1 MFGFSCI
8 FVKQNNRI
16 MTEKELLERGFI
28 FQSKGEME
36 NGEYFKWWK
45 LKIRDI
51 DLIFTVEYTDK
62 GDEITSYWEVNDQTL
77 KNPTKDDILNL
88 IRILNN

>member
-1 MFGFSCI
+1 M
-8 FVKQNNRI
+8 K
-16 MTEKELLERGFI
+16 EKELLERGFI

-51 DLIFTVEYTDK
+51 YLIFTVEYNDK
-62 GDEITSYWEVNDQTL
+62 GDEITSYWEVNEHTL

>member
-1 MFGFSCI
+1 
-8 FVKQNNRI
+8 

-45 LKIRDI
+45 LKTRDI
-51 DLIFTVEYTDK
+51 DLMFTVEYNDK
-62 GDEITSYWEVNDQTL
+62 GDEITSYWEVNEHSL
-77 KNPTKDDILNL
+77 KKPNERRYFKPYTNIEQLTPQ
-88 IRILNN
+88 

>member
-1 MFGFSCI
+1 
-8 FVKQNNRI
+8 

-51 DLIFTVEYTDK
+51 YLIFTVEYNDK
-62 GDEITSYWEVNDQTL
+62 GDEITSYWEVNEHTL

>member
-1 MFGFSCI
+1 
-8 FVKQNNRI
+8 
-16 MTEKELLERGFI
+16 
-28 FQSKGEME
+28 ME

>member
-1 MFGFSCI
+1 M
-8 FVKQNNRI
+8 K
-16 MTEKELLERGFI
+16 EKELLERGFI

-51 DLIFTVEYTDK
+51 YLIFTVEYTDK
-62 GDEITSYWEVNDQTL
+62 GDEITSYWEVNEHTL

-88 IRILNN
+88 IRILTN

>member
-1 MFGFSCI
+1 
-8 FVKQNNRI
+8 

-51 DLIFTVEYTDK
+51 YLIFTVEYTDK

-77 KNPTKDDILNL
+77 KNPTKNDILNL

>member
-1 MFGFSCI
+1 
-8 FVKQNNRI
+8 

-51 DLIFTVEYTDK
+51 DLMFTVEYTNK
-62 GDEITSYWEVNDQTL
+62 GDEITSYWEVNDHTL
-77 KNPTKDDILNL
+77 KNPKKDDILNL

>member
-1 MFGFSCI
+1 
-8 FVKQNNRI
+8 

-51 DLIFTVEYTDK
+51 YLMFTVEYTDK

>member
-1 MFGFSCI
+1 M
-8 FVKQNNRI
+8 K
-16 MTEKELLERGFI
+16 EKELLERGFI

-45 LKIRDI
+45 LNIRDI
-51 DLIFTVEYTDK
+51 YLIFTVEYTDK
-62 GDEITSYWEVNDQTL
+62 GDEITSYWGVNDQTL
-77 KNPTKDDILNL
+77 KNPTKDDILNF

>member
-1 MFGFSCI
+1 
-8 FVKQNNRI
+8 

-51 DLIFTVEYTDK
+51 YLIFTVEYNDK
-62 GDEITSYWEVNDQTL
+62 GDEITSYWEVNEHIL
-77 KNPTKDDILNL
+77 KNSTKDDILNL

>member
-1 MFGFSCI
+1 
-8 FVKQNNRI
+8 

-51 DLIFTVEYTDK
+51 YLIFTVEYTDK

-88 IRILNN
+88 IRILSN

>member
-1 MFGFSCI
+1 M
-8 FVKQNNRI
+8 K
-16 MTEKELLERGFI
+16 EKELLERGFI

-45 LKIRDI
+45 LNIRDI
-51 DLIFTVEYTDK
+51 YLIFTVEYTDK
-62 GDEITSYWEVNDQTL
+62 GDEITSYWEVNEHTL

>member
-1 MFGFSCI
+1 M
-8 FVKQNNRI
+8 K
-16 MTEKELLERGFI
+16 EKELLERGFI

-51 DLIFTVEYTDK
+51 YLIFTVEYNDK
-62 GDEITSYWEVNDQTL
+62 GDEITSYWEVNERTL
-77 KNPTKDDILNL
+77 KKPTKDDILNL

>member
-1 MFGFSCI
+1 
-8 FVKQNNRI
+8 
-16 MTEKELLERGFI
+16 MTKKELLERGFI
-28 FQSKGEME
+28 FQSKGKME

-51 DLIFTVEYTDK
+51 YLIFTVEYNDK
-62 GDEITSYWEVNDQTL
+62 GDEITSYWEINDQTL
-77 KNPTKDDILNL
+77 KNSTKDDILNL

>member
-1 MFGFSCI
+1 
-8 FVKQNNRI
+8 

-51 DLIFTVEYTDK
+51 YLIFTVEYNDK
-62 GDEITSYWEVNDQTL
+62 GDEITSYWEVNEHTL

-88 IRILNN
+88 IRILTN

>member
-1 MFGFSCI
+1 
-8 FVKQNNRI
+8 

-62 GDEITSYWEVNDQTL
+62 GDEITSYWEVNDHAL

>member
-1 MFGFSCI
+1 M
-8 FVKQNNRI
+8 K
-16 MTEKELLERGFI
+16 EKELLERGFI
-28 FQSKGEME
+28 FQSKGKME

-45 LKIRDI
+45 LKIRYI
-51 DLIFTVEYTDK
+51 DLMFTVEYTDK

>member
-1 MFGFSCI
+1 
-8 FVKQNNRI
+8 

-51 DLIFTVEYTDK
+51 YLIFTVEYNDK
-62 GDEITSYWEVNDQTL
+62 GDEITSYWEINDQTL
-77 KNPTKDDILNL
+77 KNSTKDDILNL

>member
-1 MFGFSCI
+1 M
-8 FVKQNNRI
+8 K
-16 MTEKELLERGFI
+16 EKELLKLGLI

-51 DLIFTVEYTDK
+51 DLMFTIEYTDK
-62 GDEITSYWEVNDQTL
+62 GDEITSYWEVNEHTL
-77 KNPTKDDILNL
+77 KNTTKDDILNL
-88 IRILNN
+88 IRILTN

>member
-1 MFGFSCI
+1 
-8 FVKQNNRI
+8 

-36 NGEYFKWWK
+36 NGEYYKWWK
-45 LKIRDI
+45 LKRRDI
-51 DLIFTVEYTDK
+51 DLMFTVEYTDK
-62 GDEITSYWEVNDQTL
+62 GNEITSYWGVNDHTL

-88 IRILNN
+88 IRILTN

>member
-1 MFGFSCI
+1 M
-8 FVKQNNRI
+8 K
-16 MTEKELLERGFI
+16 EKELLERGFI

-51 DLIFTVEYTDK
+51 DLMFTVEYTDK
-62 GDEITSYWEVNDQTL
+62 CDEITSYWEVNDQTL

-88 IRILNN
+88 IRILTN

>member
-1 MFGFSCI
+1 
-8 FVKQNNRI
+8 

-28 FQSKGEME
+28 FQSKGKME

-51 DLIFTVEYTDK
+51 YLIFTVEYNDK
-62 GDEITSYWEVNDQTL
+62 GDEITSYWEVNEHTL

>member
-1 MFGFSCI
+1 M
-8 FVKQNNRI
+8 K
-16 MTEKELLERGFI
+16 EKELLERGFI

-51 DLIFTVEYTDK
+51 YLIFTVEYTDK
-62 GDEITSYWEVNDQTL
+62 GDETTSYWEVNEHSL

>member
-1 MFGFSCI
+1 
-8 FVKQNNRI
+8 

-45 LKIRDI
+45 LKIGYI

>member
-1 MFGFSCI
+1 MKG
-8 FVKQNNRI
+8 
-16 MTEKELLERGFI
+16 KELLERGFI

-51 DLIFTVEYTDK
+51 YLIFTVEYTDK
-62 GDEITSYWEVNDQTL
+62 GDEITSYWEVNEHTL

>member
-1 MFGFSCI
+1 
-8 FVKQNNRI
+8 

-28 FQSKGEME
+28 FQSKGDME
-36 NGEYFKWWK
+36 NGEYFKCWK
-45 LKIRDI
+45 LKIRYI
-51 DLIFTVEYTDK
+51 DLMFTVEYTDK
-62 GDEITSYWEVNDQTL
+62 GDEITSYWEVNYQTL

>member
-1 MFGFSCI
+1 
-8 FVKQNNRI
+8 

-51 DLIFTVEYTDK
+51 DLMFTVEYTDK
-62 GDEITSYWEVNDQTL
+62 GDEITSYWEVNDQTI

>member
-1 MFGFSCI
+1 
-8 FVKQNNRI
+8 

-51 DLIFTVEYTDK
+51 YLIFTVEYTDK
-62 GDEITSYWEVNDQTL
+62 GDEITSYWEVNEQTL